1 MSVNNKILKLYKSRL
16 NLLNQLEYLG
26 YDINQFIDFSNKEI
40 DAMYSSDSLN
50 MLLTNPETDKKVY
63 VEYFSQGGDKKTT
76 SFNKKHLD
84 DLVDRRFEIDNVID
98 KKDTLIVVVDDE
110 PNEGLVMRMKQV
122 YEQEGIFVVV
132 HNIARLQYNIFEHNL
147 VPKGNALSKEDS
159 VNMMKKYNLKN
170 NNQLPEISRF
180 DPQALALCLRPNEI
194 CEFDRKSLTAVSTKY
209 YRICVN

>member
-26 YDINQFIDFSNKEI
+26 YDITPFINFSNKEI
-40 DAMYSSDSLN
+40 DAMNSNDSLN
-50 MLLTNPETDKKVY
+50 MLLSHTESDKKVY
-63 VEYFSQGGDKKTT
+63 VEYFSQGDKKTS

-84 DLVDRRFEIDNVID
+84 DLVDRRFELDVAID
-98 KKDTLIVVVDDE
+98 KKDTLIVVVEDE

-122 YEQEGIFVVV
+122 YEQDDIFVVV
-132 HNIARLQYNIFEHNL
+132 HNIDRLQYNILEHNM
-147 VPKGNALSKEDS
+147 VPRGNVLSKDES
-159 VNMMKKYNLKN
+159 ANIMKKYNIKN
-170 NNQLPEISRF
+170 NLQLPEISRF